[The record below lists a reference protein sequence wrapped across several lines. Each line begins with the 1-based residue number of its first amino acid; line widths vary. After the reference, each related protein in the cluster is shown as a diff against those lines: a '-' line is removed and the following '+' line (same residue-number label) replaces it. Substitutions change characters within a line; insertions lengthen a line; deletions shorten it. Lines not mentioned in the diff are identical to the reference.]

1 MATLSNIYSD
11 LDLTFNIQPSTGDIS
26 IVKDSRAVINSVKN
40 ILLMNKYDK
49 LWKPYFGS
57 NLRDLL
63 FENVDSVFE
72 SFIDSEIR
80 TTITNFEPRVTIQEL
95 RVTADPSNNGYN
107 IFMSILIGNL
117 PQPYTI
123 STFLER
129 IR

>member
-123 STFLER
+123 STLLER

>member
-57 NLRDLL
+57 NLRGLL

-123 STFLER
+123 STFL
-129 IR
+129 

>member
-1 MATLSNIYSD
+1 MATLLNIYSD